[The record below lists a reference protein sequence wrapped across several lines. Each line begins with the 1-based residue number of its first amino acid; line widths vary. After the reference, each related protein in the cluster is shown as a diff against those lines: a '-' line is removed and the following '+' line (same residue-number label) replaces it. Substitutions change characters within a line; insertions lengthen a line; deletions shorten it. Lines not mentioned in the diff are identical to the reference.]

1 MNINFRALFLAS
13 SGVLIAGPVMA
24 QTRSSFLDTNSS
36 SGITF
41 NGTNGGLTVDV
52 ILGANPTFTVGA
64 NTYHVTSI
72 IGFYAL
78 SDNNDLTVSN
88 SDFGVW
94 KTNNRNSGLGGI
106 AGWKTNP
113 NTGIGLNQHQSFM
126 YQALNTNLVDR
137 LGFHVVTSEL
147 FPGTSGNTGFIE
159 IVPEPASFAVLGIGL
174 FGILARRRK
183 K

>member
-113 NTGIGLNQHQSFM
+113 NTPIVYVPGAK
-126 YQALNTNLVDR
+126 YQFGGPTRISCRYFRIVSRNKWKYR
-137 LGFHVVTSEL
+137 FH
-147 FPGTSGNTGFIE
+147 
-159 IVPEPASFAVLGIGL
+159 
-174 FGILARRRK
+174 
-183 K
+183 